1 MTTSPPHSGASDPVA
16 PGQPAT
22 TAAGLPATPEA
33 LLLQYEV
40 EQLLYR
46 EARLLDDWNLDE
58 WLTLYTPDARYIVP
72 TTDLPDGD
80 PETDLLF
87 IDDDYARMAGR
98 VVRLQS
104 RHAHREYP
112 WSRTRRFIA
121 NVMITA
127 AAGDEVAA
135 TAAVA
140 VWRFRAGESSPYIGR
155 YEVRLRRVDGQL
167 RLCYKRAVLDLEELS
182 DHGALSIIF

>member
-1 MTTSPPHSGASDPVA
+1 MTTSPPQSGASSPAA
-16 PGQPAT
+16 PGQRG
-22 TAAGLPATPEA
+22 TAAGLPATPET

-72 TTDLPDGD
+72 TTDLPEGD

-87 IDDDYARMAGR
+87 IDDDYDRMAGR

-127 AAGDEVAA
+127 AEGDEVAA
-135 TAAVA
+135 TASVA

-155 YEVRLRRVDGQL
+155 YEVRLRRVDGRL
-167 RLCYKRAVLDLEELS
+167 RLCYKRAMLDLEELS

>member
-1 MTTSPPHSGASDPVA
+1 MTTPASN
-16 PGQPAT
+16 
-22 TAAGLPATPEA
+22 PATPPAPPGRPAPATLEQ
-33 LLLQYEV
+33 LLLQHEV

-80 PETDLLF
+80 PESDLLF
-87 IDDDYARMAGR
+87 IDDDYSRMAGR

-112 WSRTRRFIA
+112 WSRTRRFIG
-121 NVMITA
+121 NVMVTSA
-127 AAGDEVAA
+127 DGEEVAA
-135 TAAVA
+135 TASVA
-140 VWRFRAGESSPYIGR
+140 VWRFRAGEASPYIGR
-155 YEVRLRRVDGQL
+155 YEVRLRRVDGAL
-167 RLCYKRAVLDLEELS
+167 RLCYKRAVLDLEQLS